1 MTSSSALHGRERLEP
16 QRPDWASAETPA
28 HRRPLPLIT
37 REALERPGT
46 AATNERLVG
55 RNRSWFGGGW
65 SPEMAELRERGSAIR
80 RETLRDLE
88 GYLGQLTENVQ
99 AAGGRVHRARTPDE
113 AVRAVTDIARAE
125 GVRLAV
131 KSKSMVSEEIE
142 LGHHL
147 EELGVDVVE
156 TDLGEYIVQLADER
170 PAHIVAPAIHKSR
183 ADVHALFERLA
194 DERLPGAPEQLTAF
208 ARARLREDFHR
219 AGMGI
224 SGVNF
229 AAADTGTLALVTN
242 EGNARMVTSQPRI
255 HVALMTVEKVIPR
268 LADLGTLVPLLSH
281 AATRQQVSGYQ
292 TLITGPRRA
301 GEADGPDELH
311 LVIVDNG
318 RSDIVGGPYEEAL
331 ACIRCGACQI
341 ACPVFRTVGGG
352 HPYASVYGGPI
363 GAVLTPLIGDR
374 EEGAD
379 LPFLS
384 SLCGACGDVCPVKI
398 PLPDMLVDLRADYV
412 ARREAHT
419 PSRAAWSAWARLW
432 STRTG
437 YLLSVAGARIA
448 GRLLPARLLSRAGGL
463 AQGWA
468 TGRSLPRLRGAGA
481 FRAWLRQHRNGPR
494 RRGGDGGGGVRRE

>member
-1 MTSSSALHGRERLEP
+1 MTSSSALDGRERIQP
-16 QRPDWASAETPA
+16 RRPEWASAEAPA

-37 REALERPGT
+37 REALEQPGT

-55 RNRSWFGGGW
+55 RNRSWFGDGW

-88 GYLGQLTENVQ
+88 GYLGQLTENVE
-99 AAGGRVHRARTPDE
+99 AAGGQVHRARTPED
-113 AVRAVTDIARAE
+113 AVRAVTEIARAG

-170 PAHIVAPAIHKSR
+170 PAHIVAPAIHKTR
-183 ADVHALFERLA
+183 ADVHALFEQLA
-194 DERLPGAPEQLTAF
+194 DEQLPDAPEQLAAF
-208 ARARLREDFHR
+208 ARARLRDDFHR
-219 AGMGI
+219 ADMGI

-229 AAADTGTLALVTN
+229 AAADTGTLTLVTN

-268 LADLGTLVPLLSH
+268 LADLGALIPLLSH

-292 TLITGPRRA
+292 TMVTGPRRP
-301 GEADGPDELH
+301 GESDGPDELH

-374 EEGAD
+374 EDGDD

-412 ARREAHT
+412 ARHEARA
-419 PSRAAWSAWARLW
+419 PSRAAWSVWSRLW
-432 STRTG
+432 STRAG
-437 YLLSVAGARIA
+437 YLLSLAGGRVA
-448 GRLLPARLLSRAGGL
+448 GRLLPTGLLSRAGGL
-463 AQGWA
+463 ARGWA
-468 TGRSLPRLRGAGA
+468 AGRSLPQLSRAGE
-481 FRAWLRQHRNGPR
+481 FRAWFRRHRSGRERGERSGPR
-494 RRGGDGGGGVRRE
+494 P